1 MTRSTRPRP
10 ARAASLPT
18 LLVTL
23 VTLVV
28 VGGAAGGCS
37 TLGGTD
43 DANFVVGDGTVVQ
56 IDAADRTDPIE
67 ISGPSLEDEPID
79 LADLRGEIV
88 VLNIWGSWC
97 NPCLAEAPI
106 LKEASEQVDA
116 SFVGLSFRET
126 SFENALAVERRFG
139 IEYPTIADTGAGVLA
154 LGRYAPRSPP
164 STYILDT
171 QGRVA
176 AVISGAITSAA
187 TLEGIIEDVR
197 ADDGAVDGPVDG

>member
-1 MTRSTRPRP
+1 MTRASRTT
-10 ARAASLPT
+10 ALLASL
-18 LLVTL
+18 LGLVL
-23 VTLVV
+23 V
-28 VGGAAGGCS
+28 AGGCS
-37 TLGGTD
+37 TLEGTD
-43 DANFVVGDGTVVQ
+43 DANFVVGSGTIVQ
-56 IDAADRTDPIE
+56 IPAAERTEPIE
-67 ISGPSLEDEPID
+67 ISGPSLEDEPVD
-79 LADLRGEIV
+79 LADFRGEVV

-106 LKEASEQVDA
+106 LREASEEVDA
-116 SFVGLSFRET
+116 QFVGMSFRET

-176 AVISGAITSAA
+176 AVISGAITSAG
-187 TLEGIIEDVR
+187 TLEDVVEDVR
-197 ADDGAVDGPVDG
+197 ADDGTTGGTTDGTTGGTTDG

>member
-1 MTRSTRPRP
+1 MTRASRRSP
-10 ARAASLPT
+10 ALLP
-18 LLVTL
+18 LLL
-23 VTLVV
+23 GLVV
-28 VGGAAGGCS
+28 LGGGCS

-43 DANFVVGDGTVVQ
+43 DVNFVVGDGTVVQ
-56 IDAADRTDPIE
+56 IAAADRTDPIE
-67 ISGPSLEDEPID
+67 ISGPSLEGEPID

-106 LKEASEQVDA
+106 LQEASEQVDA
-116 SFVGLSFRET
+116 AFVGMSFRET
-126 SFENALAVERRFG
+126 SFANALAFERRFG
-139 IEYPTIADTGAGVLA
+139 IDYPTIADTGPGVLA

-176 AVISGAITSAA
+176 AVISGAVTSAG
-187 TLEGIIEDVR
+187 TIEDVVEDVR
-197 ADDGAVDGPVDG
+197 ADDG